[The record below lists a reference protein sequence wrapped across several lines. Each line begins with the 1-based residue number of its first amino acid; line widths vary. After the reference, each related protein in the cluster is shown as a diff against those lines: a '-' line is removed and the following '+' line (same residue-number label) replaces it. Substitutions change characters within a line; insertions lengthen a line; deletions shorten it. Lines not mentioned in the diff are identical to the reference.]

1 MPKIHSNMTTLNLK
15 IPVAQD
21 LFLAYKKVTM
31 ADKTLIERQMAKI
44 LEKMLFPERQ
54 KSIYALMSDMSKE
67 AEANGL
73 TEDMIDEILS
83 EQ

>member
-1 MPKIHSNMTTLNLK
+1 MTALNLK

-21 LFLAYKKVTM
+21 LLLAYKKVTI

-44 LEKMLFPERQ
+44 LEKMVFPERQ

-67 AEANGL
+67 AETNGL
-73 TEDMIDEILS
+73 TEDIIDEILN